1 MYISVHEWLGMYF
14 GVMVTASTESST
26 AEVRAHLADVVNAAI
41 SGRIT
46 YITQR
51 GRRVAAIVPL
61 PVAEQAERD
70 ADLPPER
77 G

>member
-1 MYISVHEWLGMYF
+1 MYLD
-14 GVMVTASTESST
+14 VMTNESTESST

-41 SGRIT
+41 GGRIT

-61 PVAEQAERD
+61 SVAEKAEQTERD
-70 ADLPPER
+70 
-77 G
+77 

>member
-1 MYISVHEWLGMYF
+1 MTIE
-14 GVMVTASTESST
+14 STESST

-41 SGRIT
+41 GGRIT

-51 GRRVAAIVPL
+51 GRRVAAVVPL
-61 PVAEQAERD
+61 SVAEEAERS
-70 ADLPPER
+70 EQ